1 MFTTQPSDQQKETR
15 ERKHCRAAA
24 LHETMWVKKHHPL
37 HCWRI
42 IHRNTSQDALLTE
55 ERLITST
62 CSHLP
67 VSSECMWGR
76 RVVTLCSTQTY
87 SFIDALVLLT
97 LASTHHKPI
106 TLCLCSYRSA
116 KHFNPSLSL
125 RLWRQPQMINQRQAD
140 IKKATPK
147 VPCLH
152 TFPTILLVL
161 FCFF

>member
-1 MFTTQPSDQQKETR
+1 MLTTQPSDQQKETR
-15 ERKHCRAAA
+15 EKNTAGLQLCMKP
-24 LHETMWVKKHHPL
+24 LELKKHHPL

-87 SFIDALVLLT
+87 SFIEALVLLT
-97 LASTHHKPI
+97 LASPHHKPI

-147 VPCLH
+147 VSCLH
-152 TFPTILLVL
+152 TLPTIPHG
-161 FCFF
+161 F